1 MMRASL
7 PSSQRGA
14 ITLFLSLLM
23 LLLITVLVTTAFTM
37 STTGLRSVGNMQVR
51 NEALAAAQVVM
62 ERELGGP
69 FYTTPTR
76 LDDQSVDIN
85 NDGTNDYL
93 VDLGSPACVRAAR
106 ASTAAVS
113 SVTLPGLTTTSAW
126 ITTWEFEAVVS
137 DPVSGAQVSVVQAV
151 RAVLSD
157 SQKNVSCPG

>member
-1 MMRASL
+1 MRSSL
-7 PSSQRGA
+7 PGPQRGA

-51 NEALAAAQVVM
+51 NEATASAQAVI
-62 ERELGGP
+62 ETELGGP
-69 FYTTPTR
+69 FYTTPTA
-76 LDDQSVDIN
+76 LPAQAVDIN
-85 NDGTNDYL
+85 NDGTTDYL
-93 VDLGSPACVRAAR
+93 VNLNSPGCVRAAQ
-106 ASTAAVS
+106 AATAAVS

-126 ITTWEFEAVVS
+126 ITTWEFEAVVT
-137 DPVSGAQVSVVQAV
+137 DPVSGAQVTVVQAV